1 MEESRLKKSIKI
13 IAFCCNYCA
22 YAAADLAGISR
33 MQYPATVRI
42 IRVPCS
48 GRVDIIHILRA
59 FEIGADG
66 VIVAGCLKGGCH
78 FVEGNLHAEK
88 RVMLAKEMLRAVGIE
103 DERLEM
109 FFISSAMAPE
119 FVEIIKMMTERIS
132 KLGPIKLRR
141 EPIDM
146 NVEENKRSLLYK
158 ILRNI
163 ALKLPEKPIPVP
175 EGLDE
180 FGNLHC
186 DLSSCIGCRKC
197 GEVCPEEAI
206 NYVGELDLKEIFNL
220 MGKEEEKEDK
230 KRTLIFKTLMRL
242 SLRAPS
248 KSVLVPESLK
258 EFWTTKFDPK
268 RCVVCE
274 KCREVCPEGSI
285 NVERELDLP
294 TILRSV
300 EE

>member
-1 MEESRLKKSIKI
+1 
-13 IAFCCNYCA
+13 
-22 YAAADLAGISR
+22 
-33 MQYPATVRI
+33 
-42 IRVPCS
+42 
-48 GRVDIIHILRA
+48 
-59 FEIGADG
+59 
-66 VIVAGCLKGGCH
+66 
-78 FVEGNLHAEK
+78 
-88 RVMLAKEMLRAVGIE
+88 MLAKEMLRAVGIE

-146 NVEENKRSLLYK
+146 NDEENKRSLLYK

-163 ALKLPEKPIPVP
+163 ALKLPDKPIPVP

-186 DLSSCIGCRKC
+186 DVSSCIGCRKC

-248 KSVLVPESLK
+248 KPVLVPESLK

-274 KCREVCPEGSI
+274 KCREECPEESI